1 MKCEIRNLKS
11 KMIYI
16 GNAPCSWG
24 NLEFEGL
31 GEHQL
36 TFERMLDE
44 LAEAGYTGTELGDWG
59 FMPTE
64 PAGLRSELQKRNL
77 TMTGAFVPVAFR
89 HREAHDD
96 GEARALRTARLLAAV
111 KSESAPPFLVLA
123 DDNNSDPIRAQNAG
137 RVLREMML
145 SEDDWRVFA
154 DGVNRV
160 ARKVTAETGLR
171 CVFHHHCAG
180 FVETPD
186 EIATLL
192 SLTDPQA
199 VGLVFD
205 TGHYAFG
212 SGNPNGDE
220 VMAALDRFASRI
232 AYVHLKDCS
241 AAIAKQSRA
250 EKMDYNAA
258 VGAGVFCELGKGCV
272 PFKRVAEWLKG
283 REYAGFV
290 TVEQDVLP
298 GMGAPKESALR
309 NREYLRSI
317 GL

>member
-1 MKCEIRNLKS
+1 
-11 KMIYI
+11 MIHV

-31 GEHQL
+31 GENKL
-36 TFERMLDE
+36 TYSRMLDE
-44 LAEAGYTGTELGDWG
+44 LVEAGYTGTELGDWG

-64 PAGLRSELQKRNL
+64 PAMLRSELSKRNL
-77 TMTGAFVPVAFR
+77 IMTGAFVPVAFR
-89 HREAHDD
+89 QRAAYAE
-96 GEARALRTARLLAAV
+96 GEARAVRTAQLLAAV
-111 KSESAPPFLVLA
+111 KSEIAPPFLVLA
-123 DDNNSDPIRAQNAG
+123 DDNNTDPTRAGNAG

-145 SEDDWRVFA
+145 SEDDLRTFA
-154 DGVNRV
+154 EGVNRV
-160 ARKVTAETGLR
+160 ARAVSEQTGLR

-192 SLTDPQA
+192 SLTDPQV

-212 SGNPNGDE
+212 SGRPNGDD
-220 VMAALDRFASRI
+220 VMAAMDRFASRI
-232 AYVHLKDCS
+232 WYVHLKDCS
-241 AAIAKQSRA
+241 PAIAKQTRA

-258 VGAGVFCELGKGCV
+258 VGAGVFCELGQGCV
-272 PFKRVAEWLKG
+272 PFGRVAEWLKQH
-283 REYAGFV
+283 EYEGFV

-298 GMGAPKESALR
+298 GMGTPKESAIR
-309 NREYLRSI
+309 NRKYLHSI